1 MRYALALML
10 IALTANASDTIPLL
24 DSNGKTSKIKWNIV
38 NDTVMGGRSSS
49 RWSDKS
55 STLSFEGFLS
65 LENNGGFASVR
76 HDLNNIN
83 LSGTEGIFIKVKG
96 DGRKYQFRIRS
107 QASRWANYSQEFK
120 TKKNTVQT
128 FYLPYKDFKP
138 SWRGRSVRNVP
149 TLTGKDVRELK
160 KKYPGIP
167 VVSYVNTSADVK
179 SETDVCCTSAN
190 AVKIVNSLG
199 VRKVIFLPD
208 DYLAKYV
215 ASQTEVEI
223 ISWKGT
229 CEVHEQFND
238 EEINQ
243 IRKENPGI
251 KVIAHPECPPDVI
264 KASDFTGSTSGMI
277 KYVKDNQPEK
287 VMMVTECSMSDNVQ
301 VDNPNVE
308 FIRPCNLCPHMKR
321 ITLPKIL
328 DCLKNETNEILLDD
342 KTINAAR
349 KSVIRMTEIGR

>member
-1 MRYALALML
+1 ML

-24 DSNGKTSKIKWNIV
+24 DSNGKTSKINWNIV

-65 LENNGGFASVR
+65 LENNGGFASIR

-149 TLTGKDVRELK
+149 TLTGKDVR
-160 KKYPGIP
+160 GIGFLLGDKIQGKFKLDIL
-167 VVSYVNTSADVK
+167 NISASTQKDFK
-179 SETDVCCTSAN
+179 NLLSET
-190 AVKIVNSLG
+190 
-199 VRKVIFLPD
+199 KVSSSS
-208 DYLAKYV
+208 KR
-215 ASQTEVEI
+215 S
-223 ISWKGT
+223 K
-229 CEVHEQFND
+229 
-238 EEINQ
+238 
-243 IRKENPGI
+243 K
-251 KVIAHPECPPDVI
+251 
-264 KASDFTGSTSGMI
+264 DFDPM
-277 KYVKDNQPEK
+277 
-287 VMMVTECSMSDNVQ
+287 
-301 VDNPNVE
+301 
-308 FIRPCNLCPHMKR
+308 
-321 ITLPKIL
+321 
-328 DCLKNETNEILLDD
+328 
-342 KTINAAR
+342 TINL
-349 KSVIRMTEIGR
+349 VQ

>member
-1 MRYALALML
+1 ML

-65 LENNGGFASVR
+65 LENNGGFASIR

-128 FYLPYKDFKP
+128 FYLSYKDFKP

-149 TLTGKDVRELK
+149 TLTGKDVR
-160 KKYPGIP
+160 GIGFLLGDKIQGKFKLDIL
-167 VVSYVNTSADVK
+167 NISASTQKDFK
-179 SETDVCCTSAN
+179 NLLSET
-190 AVKIVNSLG
+190 KISSSS
-199 VRKVIFLPD
+199 K
-208 DYLAKYV
+208 K
-215 ASQTEVEI
+215 S
-223 ISWKGT
+223 K
-229 CEVHEQFND
+229 
-238 EEINQ
+238 
-243 IRKENPGI
+243 K
-251 KVIAHPECPPDVI
+251 
-264 KASDFTGSTSGMI
+264 DFDPM
-277 KYVKDNQPEK
+277 
-287 VMMVTECSMSDNVQ
+287 
-301 VDNPNVE
+301 
-308 FIRPCNLCPHMKR
+308 
-321 ITLPKIL
+321 
-328 DCLKNETNEILLDD
+328 
-342 KTINAAR
+342 TINL
-349 KSVIRMTEIGR
+349 IQ

>member
-1 MRYALALML
+1 ML

-65 LENNGGFASVR
+65 LENNGGFASIR

-120 TKKNTVQT
+120 TKKDTVQN

-149 TLTGKDVRELK
+149 TLTGKDVRGIGFLLGDKIQGKFKLDILNISASTQKDFKNLLSETKISSSSKKLK
-160 KKYPGIP
+160 K
-167 VVSYVNTSADVK
+167 
-179 SETDVCCTSAN
+179 
-190 AVKIVNSLG
+190 
-199 VRKVIFLPD
+199 
-208 DYLAKYV
+208 
-215 ASQTEVEI
+215 
-223 ISWKGT
+223 
-229 CEVHEQFND
+229 
-238 EEINQ
+238 
-243 IRKENPGI
+243 
-251 KVIAHPECPPDVI
+251 
-264 KASDFTGSTSGMI
+264 DFDPM
-277 KYVKDNQPEK
+277 
-287 VMMVTECSMSDNVQ
+287 
-301 VDNPNVE
+301 
-308 FIRPCNLCPHMKR
+308 
-321 ITLPKIL
+321 
-328 DCLKNETNEILLDD
+328 
-342 KTINAAR
+342 TINL
-349 KSVIRMTEIGR
+349 IQ

>member
-1 MRYALALML
+1 MV

-65 LENNGGFASVR
+65 LENNGGFASIR

-149 TLTGKDVRELK
+149 TLTGKDVR
-160 KKYPGIP
+160 GIGFLLGDKIQGKFKLDIL
-167 VVSYVNTSADVK
+167 NISASTQKDFK
-179 SETDVCCTSAN
+179 NLLSET
-190 AVKIVNSLG
+190 
-199 VRKVIFLPD
+199 KVSSSS
-208 DYLAKYV
+208 KR
-215 ASQTEVEI
+215 S
-223 ISWKGT
+223 K
-229 CEVHEQFND
+229 
-238 EEINQ
+238 
-243 IRKENPGI
+243 K
-251 KVIAHPECPPDVI
+251 
-264 KASDFTGSTSGMI
+264 DFDPM
-277 KYVKDNQPEK
+277 
-287 VMMVTECSMSDNVQ
+287 
-301 VDNPNVE
+301 
-308 FIRPCNLCPHMKR
+308 
-321 ITLPKIL
+321 
-328 DCLKNETNEILLDD
+328 
-342 KTINAAR
+342 TINL
-349 KSVIRMTEIGR
+349 IQ

>member
-1 MRYALALML
+1 MKYVTALML

-65 LENNGGFASVR
+65 LENNGGFASIR

-120 TKKNTVQT
+120 TKKDTVQT

-149 TLTGKDVRELK
+149 TLTGKDIR
-160 KKYPGIP
+160 GIGFLLGDKIQGKFKLDIL
-167 VVSYVNTSADVK
+167 NISASTQKDFNNLL
-179 SETDVCCTSAN
+179 SET
-190 AVKIVNSLG
+190 KISSSS
-199 VRKVIFLPD
+199 K
-208 DYLAKYV
+208 K
-215 ASQTEVEI
+215 S
-223 ISWKGT
+223 K
-229 CEVHEQFND
+229 
-238 EEINQ
+238 
-243 IRKENPGI
+243 K
-251 KVIAHPECPPDVI
+251 
-264 KASDFTGSTSGMI
+264 DFDPM
-277 KYVKDNQPEK
+277 
-287 VMMVTECSMSDNVQ
+287 
-301 VDNPNVE
+301 
-308 FIRPCNLCPHMKR
+308 
-321 ITLPKIL
+321 
-328 DCLKNETNEILLDD
+328 
-342 KTINAAR
+342 TINL
-349 KSVIRMTEIGR
+349 VQ

>member
-1 MRYALALML
+1 MRYVKALML

-65 LENNGGFASVR
+65 LENNGGFASIR

-149 TLTGKDVRELK
+149 TLTGKDVR
-160 KKYPGIP
+160 GIGFLLGDKIQGKFKLDIL
-167 VVSYVNTSADVK
+167 NISASTQKDFK
-179 SETDVCCTSAN
+179 NLLSET
-190 AVKIVNSLG
+190 
-199 VRKVIFLPD
+199 KVSSSS
-208 DYLAKYV
+208 KR
-215 ASQTEVEI
+215 S
-223 ISWKGT
+223 K
-229 CEVHEQFND
+229 
-238 EEINQ
+238 
-243 IRKENPGI
+243 K
-251 KVIAHPECPPDVI
+251 
-264 KASDFTGSTSGMI
+264 DFDPM
-277 KYVKDNQPEK
+277 
-287 VMMVTECSMSDNVQ
+287 
-301 VDNPNVE
+301 
-308 FIRPCNLCPHMKR
+308 
-321 ITLPKIL
+321 
-328 DCLKNETNEILLDD
+328 
-342 KTINAAR
+342 TINL
-349 KSVIRMTEIGR
+349 VQ

>member
-1 MRYALALML
+1 ML

-24 DSNGKTSKIKWNIV
+24 DSNGKTSKLKWNIV

-65 LENNGGFASVR
+65 LENNGGFASIR

-149 TLTGKDVRELK
+149 TLTGKDVR
-160 KKYPGIP
+160 GIGFLLGDKIQGKFKLDIL
-167 VVSYVNTSADVK
+167 NISASTQKDFK
-179 SETDVCCTSAN
+179 NLLSET
-190 AVKIVNSLG
+190 
-199 VRKVIFLPD
+199 KVSSSS
-208 DYLAKYV
+208 KR
-215 ASQTEVEI
+215 S
-223 ISWKGT
+223 K
-229 CEVHEQFND
+229 
-238 EEINQ
+238 
-243 IRKENPGI
+243 K
-251 KVIAHPECPPDVI
+251 
-264 KASDFTGSTSGMI
+264 DFDPM
-277 KYVKDNQPEK
+277 
-287 VMMVTECSMSDNVQ
+287 
-301 VDNPNVE
+301 
-308 FIRPCNLCPHMKR
+308 
-321 ITLPKIL
+321 
-328 DCLKNETNEILLDD
+328 
-342 KTINAAR
+342 TINL
-349 KSVIRMTEIGR
+349 VQ

>member
-1 MRYALALML
+1 ML

-65 LENNGGFASVR
+65 LENNGGFASIR

-120 TKKNTVQT
+120 TKKDTVQT

-149 TLTGKDVRELK
+149 TLTGKDVRGIGFLLGDKIQGKFKLDILNISASTQKDFKNLLSKSKTSSSSKRSK
-160 KKYPGIP
+160 K
-167 VVSYVNTSADVK
+167 
-179 SETDVCCTSAN
+179 
-190 AVKIVNSLG
+190 
-199 VRKVIFLPD
+199 
-208 DYLAKYV
+208 
-215 ASQTEVEI
+215 
-223 ISWKGT
+223 
-229 CEVHEQFND
+229 
-238 EEINQ
+238 
-243 IRKENPGI
+243 
-251 KVIAHPECPPDVI
+251 
-264 KASDFTGSTSGMI
+264 DFDPM
-277 KYVKDNQPEK
+277 
-287 VMMVTECSMSDNVQ
+287 
-301 VDNPNVE
+301 
-308 FIRPCNLCPHMKR
+308 
-321 ITLPKIL
+321 
-328 DCLKNETNEILLDD
+328 
-342 KTINAAR
+342 TINL
-349 KSVIRMTEIGR
+349 VQ